1 MYALRRMFFMVLIT
15 MIGNQMAF
23 AEKLEG
29 DALRENVVERLPQLN
44 HTKLEALMERVGKKT
59 PKNFYN
65 CLCQQDRGNAAI
77 GVGVSYHPEPLKP
90 YSDEYECN
98 RPGPPCMAQGLGC
111 WRFPLPSDA
120 KMWDYCIERH
130 KYDDNTTIVDAIIGE
145 IEVLHVEQK
154 NAQEEKELDD
164 YCKKFNKK
172 PSTGLLK
179 DVTQEQRI
187 YRFSKE
193 TIQKLDK
200 AIGAV
205 DIDRLIKKLDSFL
218 KEHPDFKPDEVD
230 LRIDLGGDG
239 GGGEIAFGFD
249 NEGDIVIK
257 ELVGKLPNGV
267 EIGLGLDYT
276 HKPGDIKKVKW
287 NGKAKFGF
295 ALEKGAG
302 GVQAETKY
310 GIEVDTNKNAEDYYD
325 GVWAKES
332 ENSVIRFIENY
343 ISKFDFYGGGA
354 LGYGNEKMNVG
365 FESSWNLRQ
374 RYTNLLFSDMNKAL
388 DNLLENQKEWEKKR
402 RTIIADEAKRFNID
416 TRCLTSG
423 QIQNRIWKEWE
434 KEKIINPEVV
444 RPFSNQNIS
453 KIVK

>member
-1 MYALRRMFFMVLIT
+1 MYILWRFIVTVII
-15 MIGNQMAF
+15 IGLLNQTAF
-23 AEKLEG
+23 AKVLEG
-29 DALRENVVERLPQLN
+29 DDLRANITKRLPSLN
-44 HTKLEALMERVGKKT
+44 HTKLQALMQRVGKK
-59 PKNFYN
+59 PPENFYN
-65 CLCQQDRGNAAI
+65 CLCRKDGGGAAP

-90 YSDEYECN
+90 YTDKWSCHHS
-98 RPGPPCMAQGLGC
+98 GAPCMAQGMGC
-111 WRFPLPSDA
+111 WRFPLPRDS
-120 KMWDYCIERH
+120 KIWSYCIEKS
-130 KYDDNTTIVDAIIGE
+130 KYDDNSTIIDAVVGE
-145 IEVLHVEQK
+145 VENVHVEQK
-154 NAQEEKELDD
+154 IAKEEKVLDD

-193 TIQKLDK
+193 ALQQLDK
-200 AIGAV
+200 AVDTI
-205 DIDRLIKKLDSFL
+205 DIDRLNKELDSLL
-218 KEHPDFKPDEVD
+218 KEHPDLKPDEVD
-230 LRIDLGGDG
+230 FRFDMGGDG

-257 ELVGKLPNGV
+257 ELVGKLPNGL

-287 NGKAKFGF
+287 NGKVKFGF
-295 ALEKGAG
+295 ALEKGVGNVRGEA
-302 GVQAETKY
+302 KY

-343 ISKFDFYGGGA
+343 VSKFDFYGGGA
-354 LGYGNEKMNVG
+354 LGYGNDKINVG

-402 RTIIADEAKRFNID
+402 HNIIVNEAKRFNID

-423 QIQNRIWKEWE
+423 QIQKNIWKEWE
-434 KEKIINPEVV
+434 KEKRKNPEAV
-444 RPFSNQNIS
+444 RPFT
-453 KIVK
+453 KKDK